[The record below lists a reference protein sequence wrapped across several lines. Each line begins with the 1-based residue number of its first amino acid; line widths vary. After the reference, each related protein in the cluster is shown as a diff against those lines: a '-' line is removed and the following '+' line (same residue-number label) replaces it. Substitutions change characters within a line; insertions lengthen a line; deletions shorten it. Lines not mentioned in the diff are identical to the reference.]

1 MLSLILAFVGC
12 SNPKEKVK
20 KGSLETL
27 IVGSP
32 FRGTNGITWGPVL
45 QLTYMKILHIS
56 LVPVPG
62 VFIKLLFRQKIYF

>member
-32 FRGTNGITWGPVL
+32 FRGTNGITWG
-45 QLTYMKILHIS
+45 
-56 LVPVPG
+56 LVH
-62 VFIKLLFRQKIYF
+62 Q